1 MGRFHQPLRKTGKAI
16 DMTTTTGRTANE
28 PRRESLLTDFT
39 LTPVPEQDR
48 RRAALAICDRA
59 SSVEEAR
66 ELLAALGLLDDKAVR
81 RAA

>member
-1 MGRFHQPLRKTGKAI
+1 MATTARKTA
-16 DMTTTTGRTANE
+16 TE

-59 SSVEEAR
+59 SSVDEAR
-66 ELLAALGLLDDKAVR
+66 ELLEALGLLEDKALR
-81 RAA
+81 RAAA